1 MTPDLAFT
9 WHMSV
14 VGLQSLD
21 WLQTWVRPAGHVLVV
36 SHVYTSLAGLV
47 PV

>member
-9 WHMSV
+9 WHISV
-14 VGLQSLD
+14 EGLQSVD
-21 WLQTWVRPAGHVLVV
+21 CVQTCVKPVGHVLVV
-36 SHVYTSLAGLV
+36 SHVYMSVAGLV